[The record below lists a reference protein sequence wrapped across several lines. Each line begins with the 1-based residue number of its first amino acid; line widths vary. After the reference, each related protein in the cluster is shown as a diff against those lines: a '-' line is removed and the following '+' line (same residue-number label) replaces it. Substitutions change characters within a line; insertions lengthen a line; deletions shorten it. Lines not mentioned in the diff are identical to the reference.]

1 MFSTRE
7 NDCEFWVYI
16 ISRKTSILFSCC
28 YTIGMTSVAPPWQL
42 VLKTGGKS
50 DLERIWVQFLPKNPF
65 LLLAFFSL
73 NQASFSWR
81 ILLYLINLMNILPWH
96 QIFRIMPIQKNKNMS
111 SLREHSQHEL
121 SSLIRKTVF
130 SLWQII
136 PVFDSILRHKT
147 ENVCDSNLIIRNVC
161 ILDL

>member
-16 ISRKTSILFSCC
+16 TSRKTSILFSCC
-28 YTIGMTSVAPPWQL
+28 YTIGMTSIAPPWQL

-50 DLERIWVQFLPKNPF
+50 DLERMWVQFLPKNPF

-81 ILLYLINLMNILPWH
+81 ILLYLINLMNILPWY

-121 SSLIRKTVF
+121 SSLTRKTGFFPSGKVF
-130 SLWQII
+130 LCLIAYSGTKLRMYVIVISLSEM
-136 PVFDSILRHKT
+136 FAY
-147 ENVCDSNLIIRNVC
+147 
-161 ILDL
+161 